1 MLKVSRP
8 TLVEVLEMLKRLV
21 NSLTNSIPCLKSFL
35 PTLTEESTTK
45 TKSTF
50 VLSGGE
56 KEGQMDTRSINSR
69 AGGQEYLD
77 RV

>member
-50 VLSGGE
+50 VLSGGDE
-56 KEGQMDTRSINSR
+56 EGQMDYKATKLACGW
-69 AGGQEYLD
+69 AG
-77 RV
+77 V